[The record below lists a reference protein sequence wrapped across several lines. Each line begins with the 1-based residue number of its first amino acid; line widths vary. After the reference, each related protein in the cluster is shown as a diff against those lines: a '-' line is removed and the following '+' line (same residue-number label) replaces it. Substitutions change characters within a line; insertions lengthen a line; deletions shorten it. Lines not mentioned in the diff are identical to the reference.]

1 MDNQDWTN
9 LQWKKLNKSQKIW
22 LIILFALFGLL
33 LVGAIISAMGIVEI
47 PTWVAIVWVVFG
59 IFAVIKNVIGLKMY
73 HS

>member
-59 IFAVIKNVIGLKMY
+59 VFAVIKNVIGLKMY